1 MLWLWE
7 EPVAAVV
14 NHFQGCEGNNGDG
27 EMEFILPALEIQH
40 EAKEQSA
47 RIWTRQ
53 LLEKITDNMYIYFD

>member
-1 MLWLWE
+1 MLWWWE

-14 NHFQGCEGNNGDG
+14 NHFQGCEGKDDGDG
-27 EMEFILPALEIQH
+27 KMEFILPLRIQH